1 MNCTMAQAALR
12 RPPIDVRPQHAR
24 VLQYL
29 AFATHHAKACS
40 AIGVERARRVDAVG
54 VEHQPRR
61 AMREATLDGMIE
73 QPRSDAAAD
82 IVEREPKK
90 HDLVG
95 VELEVADESTVV
107 TRDVQ
112 LVAGP
117 VDQDSEGGIAE
128 LPPLVPKP
136 WATDAVIEVEIE
148 CGSRVCD

>member
-1 MNCTMAQAALR
+1 MNCTMAQASLR
-12 RPPIDVRPQHAR
+12 RPPIDVRPQHAWVR
-24 VLQYL
+24 QFL
-29 AFATHHAKACS
+29 AFATHHAKACL
-40 AIGVERARRVDAVG
+40 AIGVERARVIDGAG
-54 VEHQPRR
+54 VERQPRR
-61 AMREATLDGMIE
+61 ATGKAALDRAVE
-73 QPRSDAAAD
+73 QPRSDAPAD

-117 VDQDSEGGIAE
+117 VDQGSEGGIAE

-148 CGSRVCD
+148 CGSRV